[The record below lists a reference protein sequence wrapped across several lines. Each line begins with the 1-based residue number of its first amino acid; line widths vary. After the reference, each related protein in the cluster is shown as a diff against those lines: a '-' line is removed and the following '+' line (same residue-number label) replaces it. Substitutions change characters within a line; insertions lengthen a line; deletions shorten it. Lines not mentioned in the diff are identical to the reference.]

1 MTTGELVRLL
11 DGTLDGDPTI
21 PIDGLAGL
29 DDAQPGQVSFL
40 SSRRYAARV
49 PATRAS
55 AVVVPRDW
63 TGTAPCAVI
72 RVDRVEA
79 ALSSL
84 IAAFAPPSP
93 ATTVSPGVHPSAV
106 VAPDVQLGADCAIGP
121 CCVIEAG
128 AVIGPRTVL
137 VAHCAIGP
145 GATIGADGLLYPFVT
160 VRDRVTIGERVIL
173 HSGAVIGDDGFGYDR
188 QPDGSWT
195 KIPQTGSVEIGD
207 DVEIGSNTC
216 VDRARFGRTVIAD
229 GVKLDNLVMVAH
241 NVHLGAHT
249 AVAAQAGFSGSVRV
263 GSRVQVAGQ
272 AGFSGHIEVGDDA
285 FIAGRA
291 GVTKSLP
298 AGAVV
303 SDFPALDHRA
313 AQKRQAH
320 VARLPKLVAKVRELE
335 ARLNALEETR
345 T

>member
-1 MTTGELVRLL
+1 MTTGELADRLEGAL
-11 DGTLDGDPTI
+11 EGDPTI
-21 PIDGLAGL
+21 PVDGLAGL
-29 DDAQPGQVSFL
+29 EDARPGQVSFV

-55 AVVVPRDW
+55 VVVVPRDW
-63 TGTAPCAVI
+63 TGQAPCAVI
-72 RVDRVEA
+72 RVDRVEPA
-79 ALSSL
+79 ITRLGTML
-84 IAAFAPPSP
+84 APPSA
-93 ATTVSPGVHPSAV
+93 ATRVPPGVHPTAV
-106 VAPDVQLGADCAIGP
+106 VAPDARLGDDCAVGP

-137 VAHCAIGP
+137 VAHCSIGP
-145 GATIGADGLLYPFVT
+145 EAVIGADGLLYPFVA
-160 VRDRVTIGERVIL
+160 VHDHVTIGDRVIL

-195 KIPQTGSVEIGD
+195 KIPQTGTVEIGH

-216 VDRARFGRTVIAD
+216 VDRARFGRTVIED

-241 NVHLGAHT
+241 NVHIGTHT
-249 AVAAQAGFSGSVRV
+249 AVAGQVGFSGSVRI
-263 GSRVQVAGQ
+263 GARVQVAGQ
-272 AGFSGHIEVGDDA
+272 AGFNGHIEVGDDA

-320 VARLPKLVAKVRELE
+320 VARLPKLAAKVRELE
-335 ARLNALEETR
+335 SRLNALEETR
-345 T
+345 A